1 VRDADEWPV
10 SMSWDSKIVW
20 SEGMFLRTQ
29 HFQQQDRYVERLVCS
44 RTENLRPHPW
54 GVSSLIIDR
63 NLLTTGRFALAEAV
77 GVFQDGTPFAIPNEV
92 EPPPPLELPENTR
105 NAVVYLTL
113 PIRQSGQ
120 REFGDKGREDTITR
134 YEALDY
140 EAVDAVVGSESRAQ
154 LRIGKLR
161 LRYALEHSDRSG
173 YLSIGLARIVEVRPD
188 KNVLLDE
195 NFIAPC
201 LNCECQPPLR
211 GFIEELT
218 GLLHTRGE
226 ALAARLVQPGDKG
239 VADFADFV
247 LLQAVNRY
255 QPLLAH
261 FGTDSRQLHPE
272 AFYSRAIEIAGEL
285 ATFASR
291 TKRATQFPPYRHDDL
306 ELTFRPVIAELRQLL
321 SAILEQSAVAIPLQ
335 PRPYGIRVALI
346 QDRNLIAFASFVL
359 AARADMPLERLERA
373 FPQHVKIGPVEQI
386 AQLVNSA
393 LPGITVRA
401 LSVVPRQLPYKAS
414 TCYFELDR
422 TGPFWKQ
429 LQSPGGTGG
438 VAIHVGRE
446 LPEVELELWAIKA

>member
-1 VRDADEWPV
+1 
-10 SMSWDSKIVW
+10 MSWDSKIVW

-29 HFQQQDRYVERLVCS
+29 HFQQQDRYVERLVRG

-54 GVSSLIIDR
+54 GVSNLVIDR
-63 NLLTTGRFALAEAV
+63 SLLTTGRFAIAEAA
-77 GVFQDGTPFAIPNEV
+77 GVFQDGTPFSIPDDADQ
-92 EPPPPLELPENTR
+92 PPPIELPENTR

-113 PIRQSGQ
+113 PIRQPGR
-120 REFGDKGREDTITR
+120 REFSDKGPGETITR
-134 YEALDY
+134 YEAAEY
-140 EAVDAVVGSESRAQ
+140 ESVDAVSGAESRAQ
-154 LRIGKLR
+154 LRVGRLR
-161 LRYALEHSDRSG
+161 LRYALEDQDRSG
-173 YLSIGLARIVEVRPD
+173 YLSIGLARIIEVRPD
-188 KNVLLDE
+188 KSVLLDE

-201 LNCECQPPLR
+201 LNCGCQAPLK

-218 GLLHTRGE
+218 GLLHARGE

-247 LLQAVNRY
+247 LLQTVNRY

-261 FGTDSRQLHPE
+261 FGADARQVHPE
-272 AFYSRAIEIAGEL
+272 TFYSRAIEIAGEI

-291 TKRATQFPPYRHDDL
+291 SKRATQFPPYRHDDL
-306 ELTFRPVIAELRQLL
+306 EHSFSPVIADLRQLL
-321 SAILEQSAVAIPLQ
+321 SAILEQTAVPIPLQ
-335 PRPYGIRVALI
+335 PRPYGIRVAVV
-346 QDRNLIAFASFVL
+346 QDQNLIAFASFVL
-359 AARADMPLERLERA
+359 AARANLPLDQLERT
-373 FPQHVKIGPVEQI
+373 FPQQVKIGPVEQI

-401 LSVVPRQLPYKAS
+401 LSVVPRQLPYRAS

-429 LQSPGGTGG
+429 LQRPGGTGG
-438 VAIHVGRE
+438 LAIHVGRE

>member
-1 VRDADEWPV
+1 
-10 SMSWDSKIVW
+10 MSWDSKIVW

-29 HFQQQDRYVERLVCS
+29 HFQQQDRYVERLVRG
-44 RTENLRPHPW
+44 RTGNLRPHPW
-54 GVSSLIIDR
+54 GVSSLTIDR
-63 NLLTTGRFALAEAV
+63 ALLTTGRFAVAAAT
-77 GVFQDGTPFAIPNEV
+77 GVFEDGTPFSIPDDADH
-92 EPPPPLELPENTR
+92 PPPLELPENTR
-105 NAVVYLTL
+105 NTVLYLTI
-113 PIRQSGQ
+113 PVSQPGQ
-120 REFGDKGREDTITR
+120 REFGDRGRTDAITR
-134 YEALDY
+134 YEALEY
-140 EAVDAVVGSESRAQ
+140 ESIDAVAGSESRAQ
-154 LRIGKLR
+154 LRVGKLR
-161 LRYALEHSDRSG
+161 LRFALEHDDRSG

-201 LNCECQPPLR
+201 LNCECQAPLR
-211 GFIEELT
+211 DFIEELT

-261 FGTDSRQLHPE
+261 FASDGRHLHPE
-272 AFYSRAIEIAGEL
+272 AFYCRAIEIAGEL

-306 ELTFRPVIAELRQLL
+306 EQTFRPVIADLRQLL
-321 SAILEQSAVAIPLQ
+321 SAILEQSAVPIPLQ
-335 PRPYGIRVALI
+335 QRPYGIRVALI

-359 AARADMPLERLERA
+359 AARADMPLERLERT

-393 LPGITVRA
+393 LPGITVRT

-422 TGPFWKQ
+422 TGPFWKL

-438 VAIHVGRE
+438 LAIHVGRE

>member
-1 VRDADEWPV
+1 
-10 SMSWDSKIVW
+10 MSWDSKIVW

-29 HFQQQDRYVERLVCS
+29 HFQQQDRYVERLVRG
-44 RTENLRPHPW
+44 RTANLRPHPW
-54 GVSSLIIDR
+54 GVSHLRIDR
-63 NLLTTGRFALAEAV
+63 SLLTTGRFAIAEAT
-77 GVFQDGTPFAIPNEV
+77 GVFADGTPFSIPEDV
-92 EPPPPLELPENTR
+92 EQPPPLELPENTR

-113 PIRQSGQ
+113 PIRQPGR
-120 REFGDKGREDTITR
+120 REFGGQGREETITR
-134 YEALDY
+134 YETSEY
-140 EAVDAVVGSESRAQ
+140 EAIDAVSGSESRAQ
-154 LRIGKLR
+154 LKVGKLH
-161 LRYALEHSDRSG
+161 LRYALEDADRSG
-173 YLSIGLARIVEVRPD
+173 YLSIGLARIIEVRPD
-188 KNVLLDE
+188 KNVLIDE
-195 NFIAPC
+195 NFISPC
-201 LNCECQPPLR
+201 LNCDSQAPLK

-261 FGTDSRQLHPE
+261 FAADSGQVHPE
-272 AFYSRAIEIAGEL
+272 TFYARAIEIAGEL

-306 ELTFRPVIAELRQLL
+306 EHSFAPVIADLRQLL
-321 SAILEQSAVAIPLQ
+321 SAILEQTAVPIPLQ

-359 AARADMPLERLERA
+359 AARADLPLERLERT

-422 TGPFWKQ
+422 TGPFWKM
-429 LQSPGGTGG
+429 LQQPGGTGG
-438 VAIHVGRE
+438 LAIHVGRE